1 MPPHF
6 SLMSVAHALAT
17 DACSARTAEYE
28 TNENETDNMVSSRNI
43 DIDARGKPKPLRPII
58 FISSL

>member
-1 MPPHF
+1 
-6 SLMSVAHALAT
+6 MSVTHALAT
-17 DACSARTAEYE
+17 DPCSARTAEYE

-43 DIDARGKPKPLRPII
+43 DIDALGKPKRLRLII

>member
-1 MPPHF
+1 
-6 SLMSVAHALAT
+6 MSVTHALAT

-43 DIDARGKPKPLRPII
+43 DIDALGKPKRLRLII